1 MNFDILRAAFVVLTT
16 KEKLTGGTVMNK
28 VEIHD
33 LLYRVEKPA
42 RYLGNELNSIH
53 KTITEKTIRYA
64 FCFPDIY
71 EVGMSHLG
79 MQILY
84 HLINT
89 VEDVYCERVF
99 APALDMEVEMSNN
112 NIPLFALE
120 SRQPIKHFD
129 FIGFTL
135 QYELSYSNILN
146 MLHLAGVPIYSKE
159 RKEEDPIIL
168 LGGPCAYNPEP
179 LADFADIIILGEAEE
194 VQLELLELYKSFKM
208 GKYIKEGF
216 LKEAA
221 KISGVYV
228 PGLYEVSYHEDGKI
242 QSFLPKAEDAPSK
255 IKKRIIKNLDEVFY
269 PEKIIVPYL
278 NVVHDRVAL
287 EIFRGCTRGCR
298 FCQAGM
304 IYRPVREKS
313 VERLSTLA
321 ENLLTSTGY
330 EEISL
335 ASLSTSDYSS
345 LNDFVTY
352 LIDKYSKD
360 KIGISLPSLRLDNFS
375 LELVKEIQKVRKT
388 GLTFAPEAGSQR
400 LRDVINKGLTEEDLI
415 NAAQKAFESGWS
427 SVKLYFMLGL
437 PTETLEDLAGIKELA
452 FKVIDLYYSIP
463 KEQRAKGLNITIS
476 TSTFVPKPFT
486 PFQWEPQITL
496 EEIDERQQFL
506 RQQLN
511 RKSITY
517 NYHDAKTSFL
527 EAVFARGDRR
537 LSKVLAQAVAEGC
550 KFDGWMEHFDFDKWM
565 EVFEKV
571 GIDPNFYVNRKRE
584 YEEILPWDHID
595 VGVSK
600 EFLIRENERAI
611 KGELTQDCRTNCS
624 GCGVNQGFIGGI
636 C

>member
-1 MNFDILRAAFVVLTT
+1 
-16 KEKLTGGTVMNK
+16 MNK

-33 LLYRVEKPA
+33 LLYKVEKPA

-53 KTITEKTIRYA
+53 KTITEETIRYA

-99 APALDMEVEMSNN
+99 TPALDMEKEMRKM

-120 SRQPIKHFD
+120 SRQSINNFD
-129 FIGFTL
+129 FVGFTL

-146 MLHLAGVPIYSKE
+146 MLDLARIPIYSKD
-159 RKEEDPIIL
+159 RGEEHPIVL

-179 LADFADIIILGEAEE
+179 IADFADIIVLGEAEE
-194 VQLELLELYKSFKM
+194 VQLELIALYRTFKK
-208 GKYIKEGF
+208 GKYIKEEF
-216 LKEAA
+216 LKEAS
-221 KISGVYV
+221 KIPGIYV
-228 PGLYEVSYHEDGKI
+228 PSLYEVKYHDDGRIHSFMPKI
-242 QSFLPKAEDAPSK
+242 EGIPSK
-255 IKKRIIKNLDEVFY
+255 IKKRIIKNLDDVFY
-269 PEKIIVPYL
+269 PEKLIVPYL

-313 VERLSTLA
+313 IDRLSTLA
-321 ENLLTSTGY
+321 ESLLASTGY

-345 LNDFVTY
+345 LNDFVTH

-415 NAAQKAFESGWS
+415 NASQKAFESGWS
-427 SVKLYFMLGL
+427 NVKLYFMLGL
-437 PTETLEDLAGIKELA
+437 PTETLEDVTGIKELA
-452 FKVIDLYYSIP
+452 FKVIDLYYAIP
-463 KEQRAKGLNITIS
+463 KEQRAKGLNVTIS

-486 PFQWEPQITL
+486 PFQWVPQITL

-506 RQQLN
+506 KQQLN

-537 LSKVLAQAVAEGC
+537 LSKVLALAVEEGC

-565 EVFEKV
+565 GVFEKL
-571 GIDPNFYVNRKRE
+571 GIDPKFYVNRKRE

-595 VGVSK
+595 VGISK
-600 EFLIRENERAI
+600 EFLIRENEKAI

-624 GCGVNQGFIGGI
+624 ACGVNQGFIGGI